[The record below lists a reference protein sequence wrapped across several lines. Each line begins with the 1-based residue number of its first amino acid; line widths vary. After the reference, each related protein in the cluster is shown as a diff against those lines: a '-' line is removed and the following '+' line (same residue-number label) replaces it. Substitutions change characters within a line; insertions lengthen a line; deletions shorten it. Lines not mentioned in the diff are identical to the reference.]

1 MKYKNVL
8 KSCVH
13 LRTLIGADEAESH
26 LNPHFLKDFQPIRD
40 PDASSPLPAFERV
53 FVCPK
58 TANLAVL
65 GRFYSSVYKEL
76 RIIFSSDLS

>member
-13 LRTLIGADEAESH
+13 LRTLIGADEAESR

-40 PDASSPLPAFERV
+40 PDASLTNPSNWRVLSLPGGYCSFA
-53 FVCPK
+53 
-58 TANLAVL
+58 
-65 GRFYSSVYKEL
+65 SL
-76 RIIFSSDLS
+76 RKHFHEKVR